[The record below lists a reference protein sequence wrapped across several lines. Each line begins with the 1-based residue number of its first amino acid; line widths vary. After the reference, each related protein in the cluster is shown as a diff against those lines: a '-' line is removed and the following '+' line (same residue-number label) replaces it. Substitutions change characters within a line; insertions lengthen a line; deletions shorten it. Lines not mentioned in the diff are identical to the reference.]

1 MPLDEIG
8 NHCSQ
13 LGHVDAE
20 LTVLRPKLAILIRQ
34 LFEAGVLQGHFL
46 PQARRLRRRGAVH
59 DVLQPFLKCGGR
71 RFHGR
76 HF

>member
-13 LGHVDAE
+13 FGHVDAE
-20 LTVLRPKLAILIRQ
+20 LSVLRPKLAILIRQ
-34 LFEAGVLQGHFL
+34 LFAAGVLQGHFL
-46 PQARRLRRRGAVH
+46 SQSRRLHGCGAVH
-59 DVLQPFLKCGGR
+59 NVLQPFFERGGR

>member
-1 MPLDEIG
+1 MPLNEVG
-8 NHCSQ
+8 NHRSQ

-20 LTVLRPKLAILIRQ
+20 LSVLRPKLAILYRQ
-34 LFEAGVLQGHFL
+34 LLEAGVLQGHFL

-59 DVLQPFLKCGGR
+59 DVLQPFLECGGR